1 MDDNTPFGRF
11 GLLGK
16 PKAAKSSWW
25 LNLERQDFSQAVERE
40 AVRMNQK
47 PQPVIGQNRVVGTNH
62 GKI

>member
-1 MDDNTPFGRF
+1 MDNTPFGRF

-25 LNLERQDFSQAVERE
+25 LNLAREGFQHAVEQE
-40 AVRMNQK
+40 AERMNQN
-47 PQPVIGQNRVVGTNH
+47 PQQVIGQNRVIGTHH